1 MDYGSVLDLVVEIIK
16 FAYPIA
22 LIFGIT
28 GKLVNFSLDLILNRK
43 VSL

>member
-1 MDYGSVLDLVVEIIK
+1 MDYSSILDLVVEIIK